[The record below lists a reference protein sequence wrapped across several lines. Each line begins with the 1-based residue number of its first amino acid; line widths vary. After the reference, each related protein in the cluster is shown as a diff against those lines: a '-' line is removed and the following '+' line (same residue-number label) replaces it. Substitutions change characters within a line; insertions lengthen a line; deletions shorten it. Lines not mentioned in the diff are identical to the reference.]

1 MPNVLVRE
9 ADVSDASAVVV
20 VHRRSAF
27 LPVLD
32 TAEEHLAFVRHRE
45 FERSVIWV
53 AEVDHR
59 IVGFLAREGEW
70 VHQLHV
76 LPEFQRVGIGSQ
88 LLAKAKSESPRGL
101 KLYTYQENS
110 RARAFY
116 EACGFTNVEFNDV
129 GREEGRPDVLM
140 EWRQ

>member
-1 MPNVLVRE
+1 VPDITFRQ
-9 ADVSDASAVVV
+9 ATVSDAPEIAV
-20 VHRRSAF
+20 VHRRSSF
-27 LPVLD
+27 LPVMD
-32 TAEEHLAFVRHRE
+32 TPEEDLAHFRDWE
-45 FERSVIWV
+45 FSRSFIWV
-53 AEVDHR
+53 AEVDQR

-70 VHQLHV
+70 VHQLHI
-76 LPEFQRVGIGSQ
+76 LPEFQGVGIGSQ

-116 EACGFTNVEFNDV
+116 EARGFTNVEFNDA